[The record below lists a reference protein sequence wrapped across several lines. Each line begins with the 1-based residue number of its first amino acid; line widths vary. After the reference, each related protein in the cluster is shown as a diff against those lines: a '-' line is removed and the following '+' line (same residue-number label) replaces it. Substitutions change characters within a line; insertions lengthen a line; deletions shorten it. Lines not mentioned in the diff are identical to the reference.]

1 MESLPLWTLF
11 AIFAAAAAV
20 IWIAGIQLS
29 KQTTVLDVR
38 LHLGSA
44 VGGLILLAIAT
55 NLPEAAITV
64 SAALAGN
71 LEVAVGNILG
81 GIALQ
86 TVVLVILDIFSG
98 KGKRPLTYR
107 AASLTLVIEAATV
120 IGVLGIVIA
129 GSQMPSDLIGFR
141 LTPAVVL
148 IALAWVGGL
157 MLVKRAQKG
166 LPWHEQG
173 QAPDGQHK
181 PMGHSKQYAART
193 TAKEPATSEG
203 TTKGTAKGS
212 GKSVDSGAPVSTR
225 RAVIIFIIAA
235 VATLVSGVV
244 LERSGDAIATEI
256 GLSGVLFGATIL
268 ALATSLPEISTGL
281 ASVKQGDDQ
290 LAVSDIFGGNAFLPV
305 LFLVAAL
312 ISGQSVLPQA
322 LDTDIYLTALAI
334 LLTLVYMLGL
344 IFRPSRRVLGMGMDS
359 LTVLTLYLVGVA
371 GLFVIAGAS
380 S

>member
-11 AIFAAAAAV
+11 TIFAAAAAV

-29 KQTTVLDVR
+29 KQTNVLDAR

-44 VGGLILLAIAT
+44 VGGLVLLAIAT

-64 SAALAGN
+64 SAALVGN

-81 GIALQ
+81 GIAIQ

-120 IGVLGIVIA
+120 VGVLGIVIA
-129 GSQMPSDLIGFR
+129 GSQMPPDLIGFR

-157 MLVKRAQKG
+157 ILVQHAQKG

-173 QAPDGQHK
+173 QAPDGQDK
-181 PMGHSKQYAART
+181 PMGHSKQHAAHT
-193 TAKEPATSEG
+193 TAKKPSTSEG
-203 TTKGTAKGS
+203 TTKGS
-212 GKSVDSGAPVSTR
+212 GKDSDRQVSTR

-235 VATLVSGVV
+235 GATLVSGVV
-244 LERSGDAIATEI
+244 LERSGDAIANEI

-344 IFRPSRRVLGMGMDS
+344 IFRPSRRVLGMGLDS

>member
-11 AIFAAAAAV
+11 TIFAAAAAV

-29 KQTTVLDVR
+29 KQTNVLDAR

-81 GIALQ
+81 GIAIQ

-120 IGVLGIVIA
+120 VGVLGIVIA
-129 GSQMPSDLIGFR
+129 GSQMPPDLIGFR

-157 MLVKRAQKG
+157 ILVQHAQKG

-173 QAPDGQHK
+173 QAPDGQDK
-181 PMGHSKQYAART
+181 PMGHSKQHAAHT
-193 TAKEPATSEG
+193 TAKKPSTSEG
-203 TTKGTAKGS
+203 TTKGS
-212 GKSVDSGAPVSTR
+212 GKDSDRQVSTR

-235 VATLVSGVV
+235 GATLVSGVV
-244 LERSGDAIATEI
+244 LERSGEAIANEI

-334 LLTLVYMLGL
+334 LLTLVYILGL
-344 IFRPSRRVLGMGMDS
+344 IFRPSRRVLGMGLDS
-359 LTVLTLYLVGVA
+359 LIVLTLYLVGVA